1 MASTTRVFNIT
12 CFSRLSATGS
22 LLKNILKSLLKKVF
36 WELPGEICSQK
47 SMRNTYGKLHF

>member
-22 LLKNILKSLLKKVF
+22 LLKNVLKSLLKKVF